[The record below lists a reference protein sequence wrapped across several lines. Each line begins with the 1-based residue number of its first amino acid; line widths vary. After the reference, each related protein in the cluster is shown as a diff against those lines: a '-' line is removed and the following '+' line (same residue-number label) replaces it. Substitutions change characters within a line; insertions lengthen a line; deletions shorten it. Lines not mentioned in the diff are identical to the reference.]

1 MDRHRTKEGEWVM
14 SRYITLGILAVL
26 TLTLLIM
33 FLAIFDEFDNI
44 EKLTIQQNKLLRK
57 EILKLDIQERIL
69 RIIIE
74 TNLDTSNIII
84 RRIKNDWRYPSKEE
98 I

>member
-1 MDRHRTKEGEWVM
+1 MI
-14 SRYITLGILAVL
+14 RYITLGLAA
-26 TLTLLIM
+26 TLVIALIII

-44 EKLTIQQNKLLRK
+44 EKLTIQQSELLRE
-57 EILKLDIQERIL
+57 EILKLDIQEGIL

-84 RRIKNDWRYPSKEE
+84 RRVKND
-98 I
+98 

>member
-1 MDRHRTKEGEWVM
+1 MTRIKM
-14 SRYITLGILAVL
+14 MIRYITLGLAAALVIAL
-26 TLTLLIM
+26 IIM

-44 EKLTIQQNKLLRK
+44 EKLTIQQNELLRK

-84 RRIKNDWRYPSKEE
+84 RRIKND
-98 I
+98 

>member
-1 MDRHRTKEGEWVM
+1 MM
-14 SRYITLGILAVL
+14 IRYITLGLAVAL
-26 TLTLLIM
+26 TIALIIM

-44 EKLTIQQNKLLRK
+44 EKLTIQQNELLRK

-84 RRIKNDWRYPSKEE
+84 RRIKND
-98 I
+98 

>member
-1 MDRHRTKEGEWVM
+1 MM
-14 SRYITLGILAVL
+14 IRYITLGLAAVL
-26 TLTLLIM
+26 VIALIIM

-44 EKLTIQQNKLLRK
+44 EKLTIQQNELLRK

-84 RRIKNDWRYPSKEE
+84 RRVKDE
-98 I
+98 

>member
-1 MDRHRTKEGEWVM
+1 MI
-14 SRYITLGILAVL
+14 RYITLGIAAAL
-26 TLTLLIM
+26 TIALIIM

-44 EKLTIQQNKLLRK
+44 EKLTIQQNELLRK

-84 RRIKNDWRYPSKEE
+84 RRVKDE
-98 I
+98 

>member
-1 MDRHRTKEGEWVM
+1 MI
-14 SRYITLGILAVL
+14 RYTTLGIAAAL
-26 TLTLLIM
+26 TIALIIM

-44 EKLTIQQNKLLRK
+44 EKLTIQQNELLRK
-57 EILKLDIQERIL
+57 EILKLDTQERIL

-84 RRIKNDWRYPSKEE
+84 RRVKND
-98 I
+98 

>member
-1 MDRHRTKEGEWVM
+1 MI
-14 SRYITLGILAVL
+14 RYITLGLAA
-26 TLTLLIM
+26 TLVIALIIM

-44 EKLTIQQNKLLRK
+44 EKLTIQQNELLRK

-84 RRIKNDWRYPSKEE
+84 RRIKND
-98 I
+98 

>member
-1 MDRHRTKEGEWVM
+1 MM
-14 SRYITLGILAVL
+14 IRYITLGLAVAL
-26 TLTLLIM
+26 TIALIIM

-44 EKLTIQQNKLLRK
+44 EKLTIQQNELLRK

-84 RRIKNDWRYPSKEE
+84 RRVKNE
-98 I
+98 

>member
-1 MDRHRTKEGEWVM
+1 MRIM
-14 SRYITLGILAVL
+14 IRYITLGLAA
-26 TLTLLIM
+26 TLVIALIIM

-44 EKLTIQQNKLLRK
+44 EKLTIQQNELLRK
-57 EILKLDIQERIL
+57 EILKLDTQEKIL

-84 RRIKNDWRYPSKEE
+84 RRVKND
-98 I
+98 

>member
-1 MDRHRTKEGEWVM
+1 MRIM
-14 SRYITLGILAVL
+14 IRYITLGLAAAL
-26 TLTLLIM
+26 IIALIIM

-44 EKLTIQQNKLLRK
+44 EKLTIQQNELLRK
-57 EILKLDIQERIL
+57 EILKLDTQEKIL

-84 RRIKNDWRYPSKEE
+84 RRVKND
-98 I
+98 

>member
-1 MDRHRTKEGEWVM
+1 MN
-14 SRYITLGILAVL
+14 RYITLGLAVAL
-26 TLTLLIM
+26 VTALIII

-44 EKLTIQQNKLLRK
+44 EKLTIQQNELLRK
-57 EILKLDIQERIL
+57 EILKLDTQERIL

-84 RRIKNDWRYPSKEE
+84 RRVKND
-98 I
+98 

>member
-1 MDRHRTKEGEWVM
+1 MI
-14 SRYITLGILAVL
+14 RYITLGIAAALVTVL
-26 TLTLLIM
+26 IIM

-44 EKLTIQQNKLLRK
+44 EKLTIQQNELLRK

-84 RRIKNDWRYPSKEE
+84 RRVKND
-98 I
+98 

>member
-1 MDRHRTKEGEWVM
+1 MRIM
-14 SRYITLGILAVL
+14 IRYIALGIAAVL
-26 TLTLLIM
+26 IIALIII

-44 EKLTIQQNKLLRK
+44 EKLTTQQNKLLRK

-84 RRIKNDWRYPSKEE
+84 RRIKDE
-98 I
+98 